1 MILSDKCMIRS
12 VQPNDYEYIKKIY
25 SDKKTRQYLGG
36 TVSEKS
42 IEKTFN
48 NILKS
53 EEYYFLVF
61 NKKSNEFL
69 GLVSIT
75 KHHNNKDMELSYQ
88 FLSNS
93 WGKGFA
99 YDSIYVLLD
108 YVFNNL
114 GIDKI
119 VAETQKLNKRSCK
132 LLEKIGM
139 IEEERLVRF
148 GAEQILYNKYK

>member
-12 VQPNDYEYIKKIY
+12 VQANDYEYIKKIY

-53 EEYYFLVF
+53 EEHYFLVF